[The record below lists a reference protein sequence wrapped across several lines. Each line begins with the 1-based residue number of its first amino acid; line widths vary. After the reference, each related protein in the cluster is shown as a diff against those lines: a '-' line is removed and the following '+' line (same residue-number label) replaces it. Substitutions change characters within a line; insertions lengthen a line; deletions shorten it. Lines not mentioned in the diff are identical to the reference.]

1 MFIICSFTTFQYA
14 KRKAGELEDD
24 FGNDDDDSEEAVKKR
39 KLEKQVSNKD
49 FFYLV
54 LLY

>member
-1 MFIICSFTTFQYA
+1 MFIICSFTFQYA

-24 FGNDDDDSEEAVKKR
+24 FGNNDDDSEEAVKKR